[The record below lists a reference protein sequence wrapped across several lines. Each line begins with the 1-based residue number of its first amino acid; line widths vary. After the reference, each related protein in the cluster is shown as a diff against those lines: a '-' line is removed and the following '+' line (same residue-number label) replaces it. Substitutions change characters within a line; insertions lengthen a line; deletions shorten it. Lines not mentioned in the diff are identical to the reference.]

1 LQEDF
6 SDGLNAWDGGPEG
19 LQGWTKRPVGVT
31 AGAFAVY
38 KPSIGLSDY
47 ELQFSGEI
55 ERRGLGFVFR
65 ALNRKNYYAV
75 KLDTI
80 KSHGMR
86 TIYLVRYAVINGKVG
101 PKTKVPVAITV
112 SNDTI
117 LRVGLNAKEQ
127 FFTLVVDGKVVDF
140 WSDNR
145 LSTGGI
151 GFFTN
156 SGEQARLHTVRV
168 AHQDDTL
175 GKLCAFL
182 SLQDTQ
188 R

>member
-1 LQEDF
+1 
-6 SDGLNAWDGGPEG
+6 
-19 LQGWTKRPVGVT
+19 
-31 AGAFAVY
+31 
-38 KPSIGLSDY
+38 
-47 ELQFSGEI
+47 
-55 ERRGLGFVFR
+55 
-65 ALNRKNYYAV
+65 
-75 KLDTI
+75 
-80 KSHGMR
+80 
-86 TIYLVRYAVINGKVG
+86 
-101 PKTKVPVAITV
+101 
-112 SNDTI
+112 
-117 LRVGLNAKEQ
+117 
-127 FFTLVVDGKVVDF
+127 
-140 WSDNR
+140 